1 MDIHDWIIDI
11 HVRIMDIYDILI
23 IVSCIYQHLFV
34 NAFSLFTSLST
45 LSMLTKVFVVKNI
58 A

>member
-11 HVRIMDIYDILI
+11 HIRIMDIYDILI
-23 IVSCIYQHLFV
+23 IVSCIYQDLFV
-34 NAFSLFTSLST
+34 NAFYLFTSLST
-45 LSMLTKVFVVKNI
+45 LIMLTKVFVVKNI

>member
-11 HVRIMDIYDILI
+11 HIRIMDIYDILI
-23 IVSCIYQHLFV
+23 VVLSIYQHLFV
-34 NAFSLFTSLST
+34 DAFYLFTSLST
-45 LSMLTKVFVVKNI
+45 LSMLTKVFVVENI